1 MKIVVGHHDSSEG
14 RAALDRAVE
23 LAVERQAE
31 LHLVRLVA
39 LPKNEDQAAG
49 YERARGD
56 AERELEAVAS
66 SYATR
71 GIACRAHV
79 PNGVSRPADAILSV
93 AGIEDA
99 DLIVIGMRRRSRVG
113 KLVLGSTAQEVLLDA
128 ECDVLSVKAP
138 GTT

>member
-39 LPKNEDQAAG
+39 LPKNEGQAAG

-56 AERELEAVAS
+56 AEREL
-66 SYATR
+66 R
-71 GIACRAHV
+71 I
-79 PNGVSRPADAILSV
+79 DAEV
-93 AGIEDA
+93 RVQGKDA
-99 DLIVIGMRRRSRVG
+99 PPSF
-113 KLVLGSTAQEVLLDA
+113 GSTPSAGSPA
-128 ECDVLSVKAP
+128 
-138 GTT
+138 G